1 MDIDEDGPSDNING
15 NKNNASNQARAHAIK
30 IAKFEQ
36 YIELWIYERV
46 KDKSW
51 ETC

>member
-1 MDIDEDGPSDNING
+1 MDIDEGGPSNSSNG
-15 NKNNASNQARAHAIK
+15 NKENSSNQARAHAIK

-36 YIELWIYERV
+36 YIELWNHDRV